1 MAPIGSFSGTNCTE
15 VVHVRPTSPEVAA
28 RLVPDG
34 YRLALGTDGQAQ
46 VVFALYGCGAFAV
59 DGRPAAGGVVAEH
72 AVRIEAP
79 DGSPGR
85 HAYLLHF
92 ATSVRPLAEALAQL
106 SDIFELAR
114 DAALE
119 VGPRIPGAQNVAR
132 GRVRSERFEAE
143 WIGDPVLEPPDGPV
157 DPDAKGVTF
166 WLQRGAGRLQLDYS
180 SRLLPRS
187 TGTVTLRSGGVE
199 TSGQGAYLRFDPT
212 ARIVR

>member
-1 MAPIGSFSGTNCTE
+1 
-15 VVHVRPTSPEVAA
+15 VVHVRPTSPEEAA

-34 YRLALGTDGQAQ
+34 YRLALGADGQAQ

-59 DGRPAAGGVVAEH
+59 DGLPAPGGVVAEH

-85 HAYLLHF
+85 HAYLLHL
-92 ATSVRPLAEALAQL
+92 ATSVKPLADALASL
-106 SDIFELAR
+106 SDAFELAR
-114 DAALE
+114 DGALE
-119 VGPRIPGAQNVAR
+119 VGPRVPGAPNVAR
-132 GRVRSERFEAE
+132 GRVRSDRFEAE
-143 WIGDPVLEPPDGPV
+143 WTGDPVVEPPDGPV
-157 DPDAKGVTF
+157 DPNAKGVTF

-187 TGTVTLRSGGVE
+187 TGTVTVRSGGVE
-199 TSGQGAYLRFDPT
+199 TSGQGAYLRFEPT